1 MKRGGSGSGDGGIS
15 RWIRGQEEYHEDDGG
30 TPAAADVHHNP
41 GTGRPQGR
49 IDSSLPLALEDFDLN
64 NK

>member
-15 RWIRGQEEYHEDDGG
+15 RWIRGEEEYHEDDGG

-41 GTGRPQGR
+41 ARVDRRVELTAPSRLHLR
-49 IDSSLPLALEDFDLN
+49 ILT
-64 NK
+64 

>member
-1 MKRGGSGSGDGGIS
+1 MKRGGSESGDSGIS
-15 RWIRGQEEYHEDDGG
+15 RWIRGEEEYHEDDGG

-41 GTGRPQGR
+41 GTG
-49 IDSSLPLALEDFDLN
+49 SSLPLALEDFDLN